1 MKNWSVDEKFLK
13 KHPEKYNI
21 WRLEQLINFGLGN
34 EKLPIQSIKK
44 NINKLSIDPLKKRY
58 LKFLIK

>member
-1 MKNWSVDEKFLK
+1 MNNWSIDEEKLK
-13 KHPEKYNI
+13 NNPRAHTI
-21 WRLEQLINFGLGN
+21 WKLSQMANFGLGN
-34 EKLPIQSIKK
+34 EKLPIRDIKK